1 MTQLLAPSPDD
12 ANALIALFQRGPLDA
27 FLARAQAY
35 GAAWPDHGEAQD
47 LLGALY
53 AAIGRFDL
61 AEPALAVAARAKQ
74 DDAQAQL
81 VHGAA
86 LQQLERHE
94 AAMAALARAMATAPA
109 GSSLR
114 LEAEHL
120 TGLSLHALER
130 FEEAAQVLERV
141 VAADPQNVRARNN
154 HAISLQALG
163 RADESVDTLRAALAF
178 EPGYVEALSN
188 LATGLEMRGQ
198 IAEAE
203 AALRRAVALSPQDAS
218 LPEKLGGLLL
228 EAGDLDAA
236 EDVLEQALAL
246 DSGRLD
252 ALNSMGMVQHRKGNV
267 GRAVACYEVALTQAE
282 GRPELQATLHANR
295 AYALMDAEELEA
307 AITGLD
313 ASLALDGESD
323 FNRAQKINLQMQTG
337 DWRALDEFAAHADR
351 LGLEHAPVSP
361 GSLLAI
367 DDDPARQLARAT
379 LYARKW
385 HVRTA
390 PLPTPAPA
398 SDGRIRVGYFS
409 ADFHDHATMHLMAGT
424 FRTHDRSR
432 FEITAYSYGTSPGG
446 TVRETLAGQVD
457 RLVDVAGMADAEVA
471 ELARGHGLDIAVDLK
486 GYTHQARGGIFAQR
500 AAPVQLSWL
509 GYPGASGAA
518 FLDYLVADAH
528 VVPAEERA
536 HYGERLIVLPGSYQ
550 PNDDK
555 RAIAAI
561 TPTRAELGLPDGRFV
576 FCCFNNLYKI
586 TRREFD
592 IWMRLL
598 AQVEGSVLWLLRAN
612 PLGEANLRREAGLRG
627 IAPERLVFA
636 DWAAPADHLARLG
649 QADLFLDTFA
659 YNAHTT
665 ASDALWAGVPLVTR
679 PGRAFAARVAA
690 SLLHAVGLPET
701 IAADDAAY
709 EALALELA
717 RDAARLAALRAKLAA
732 NRRTSALFDTAGHTA
747 ALERAY
753 AAVHARRLAGLST
766 ADIVVD

>member
-1 MTQLLAPSPDD
+1 MTQLTAPSPDD
-12 ANALIALFQRGPLDA
+12 ANALVALFQRGPLDA
-27 FLARAQAY
+27 FLARAHAY
-35 GAAWPDHGEAQD
+35 GAAWPDNAEAQD

-74 DDAQAQL
+74 DDTQAQL

-94 AAMAALARAMATAPA
+94 SALDALARAAAAAPA

-114 LEAEHL
+114 LEADHL
-120 TGLSLHALER
+120 TGLSLHALDR
-130 FEEAAQVLERV
+130 FAEAAEVLERV

-203 AALRRAVALSPQDAS
+203 AALRRAAALSPQDAS

-252 ALNSMGMVQHRKGNV
+252 ALNSLGMVQHRKGNL

-307 AITGLD
+307 AIAGLE

-351 LGLEHAPVSP
+351 LGLDNAPVSP

-367 DDDPARQLARAT
+367 DDDPARQLARAK

-385 HVRTA
+385 HVRTC
-390 PLPTPAPA
+390 LLYT
-398 SDGRIRVGYFS
+398 SD
-409 ADFHDHATMHLMAGT
+409 
-424 FRTHDRSR
+424 
-432 FEITAYSYGTSPGG
+432 
-446 TVRETLAGQVD
+446 
-457 RLVDVAGMADAEVA
+457 
-471 ELARGHGLDIAVDLK
+471 
-486 GYTHQARGGIFAQR
+486 
-500 AAPVQLSWL
+500 
-509 GYPGASGAA
+509 
-518 FLDYLVADAH
+518 
-528 VVPAEERA
+528 
-536 HYGERLIVLPGSYQ
+536 
-550 PNDDK
+550 
-555 RAIAAI
+555 
-561 TPTRAELGLPDGRFV
+561 
-576 FCCFNNLYKI
+576 
-586 TRREFD
+586 
-592 IWMRLL
+592 
-598 AQVEGSVLWLLRAN
+598 
-612 PLGEANLRREAGLRG
+612 
-627 IAPERLVFA
+627 
-636 DWAAPADHLARLG
+636 
-649 QADLFLDTFA
+649 
-659 YNAHTT
+659 
-665 ASDALWAGVPLVTR
+665 
-679 PGRAFAARVAA
+679 
-690 SLLHAVGLPET
+690 
-701 IAADDAAY
+701 AADDK
-709 EALALELA
+709 A
-717 RDAARLAALRAKLAA
+717 R
-732 NRRTSALFDTAGHTA
+732 
-747 ALERAY
+747 
-753 AAVHARRLAGLST
+753 
-766 ADIVVD
+766 VDL